1 MSRIGASILALGM
14 VLGLGIAG
22 WLLSDAL
29 ITFKTWDRVVTVKGL
44 SEREYLADQV
54 IWPIQFVEAGNEL
67 PALYDELDTHAAKVK
82 QFLTQAGISEEDVSV
97 GQPQITDKLA
107 QQYGGGP
114 RAEFRYSAVQTV
126 TVYSDD
132 VSSVREVMSSIGS
145 LLKEGIVLSTQN
157 YNAQTQYVFTRLNE
171 VKPVMIEEATVN
183 AREVALKFASDS
195 QSQLGKIRRAN
206 QGRFSI
212 SDRDTHHPHIKKVR
226 VVSTIEYTL
235 ID

>member
-1 MSRIGASILALGM
+1 MSRMGAGILALGIVAGM
-14 VLGLGIAG
+14 GIAG

-29 ITFKTWDRVVTVKGL
+29 VTFKTWDRVVTVKGL

-54 IWPIQFVEAGNEL
+54 IWPIQFVEAGNDL
-67 PALYDELDTHAAKVK
+67 PSLYEEIDAHAANVS
-82 QFLTQAGISEEDVSV
+82 QFLIRAGINESDITV

-114 RAEFRYSAVQTV
+114 RAEFRYSAIQTV
-126 TVYSDD
+126 TVYSAD
-132 VSSVREVMSSIGS
+132 VKKVREVMSSIGS
-145 LLKEGIVLSTQN
+145 LLKDGIVLSTQN

-171 VKPVMIEEATVN
+171 VKPEMIEEATVN

-212 SDRDTHHPHIKKVR
+212 SARDTHHPHIKKVR

-235 ID
+235 VD

>member
-1 MSRIGASILALGM
+1 MSRTGASILALGM
-14 VLGLGIAG
+14 VGGLGIAG

-67 PALYDELDTHAAKVK
+67 PALYDELDTHAGKVK
-82 QFLTQAGISEEDVSV
+82 QFLTQGGISEDEITV

-114 RAEFRYSAVQTV
+114 RAEFRYSAIQTV
-126 TVYSDD
+126 TVYSSD
-132 VSSVREVMSSIGS
+132 VNSVRKVMTSIGS

-157 YNAQTQYVFTRLNE
+157 YDAQTQYVFTRLND

-206 QGRFSI
+206 QGQFSI

-235 ID
+235 TD